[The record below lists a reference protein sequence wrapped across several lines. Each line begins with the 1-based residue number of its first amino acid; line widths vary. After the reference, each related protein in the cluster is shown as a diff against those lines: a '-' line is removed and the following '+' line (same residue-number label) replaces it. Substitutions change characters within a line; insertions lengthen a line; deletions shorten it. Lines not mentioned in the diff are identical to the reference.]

1 MVEHAHPNMN
11 RIALKAGA
19 MPRRIVA
26 AVAVLAVLLVGGCSQ
41 VAGPTNPPPAPGAVV
56 MITVP
61 NVVGMTQAKAT
72 ATIEAAGLTVFVR
85 NKADRAHVGKVVAQ
99 PTDVGSALPP
109 GSAVD
114 IVVGYDPSF
123 VIVPDAIGR
132 VRRDAEARLL
142 AAGLKF
148 AEHVATGAPSSATTA
163 SAGEV
168 FHQSP
173 EAGSLAKRGSVVKLT
188 FLGHK

>member
-1 MVEHAHPNMN
+1 MS
-11 RIALKAGA
+11 
-19 MPRRIVA
+19 RRIIA
-26 AVAVLAVLLVGGCSQ
+26 AVAVLAVLVLGGCSQ
-41 VAGPTNPPPAPGAVV
+41 VAGPTNPPPAPGAPLS
-56 MITVP
+56 ITVP
-61 NVVGMTQAKAT
+61 SVVGMTEAKAV
-72 ATIEAAGLTVFVR
+72 ATLEAAGLTAFVR
-85 NKADRAHVGKVVAQ
+85 NKADTAHTGEVIEQLTQVGI
-99 PTDVGSALPP
+99 GLPP

-123 VIVPDAIGR
+123 VTVPDTIGA

-148 AEHVATGAPSSATTA
+148 AETVATGAPSVSTTA
-163 SAGEV
+163 TAGEV

-173 EAGSLAKRGSVVKLT
+173 EAGASVKRGSIVKLT